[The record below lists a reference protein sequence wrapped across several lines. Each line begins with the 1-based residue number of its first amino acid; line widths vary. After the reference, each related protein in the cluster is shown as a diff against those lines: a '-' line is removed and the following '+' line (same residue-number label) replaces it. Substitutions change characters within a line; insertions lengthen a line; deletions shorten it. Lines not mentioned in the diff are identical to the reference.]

1 MDRRIHRWVAS
12 VSAIPGG
19 VPVRPRGINH
29 RPDPVH
35 APGLVMVGDY
45 LFDSTINGVMDSS
58 EVASDIILTDVL
70 KRRRPHSPRETSIT
84 ELHAAGASMKRWSTL
99 KN

>member
-1 MDRRIHRWVAS
+1 MERRIHRWVAS

-19 VPVRPRGINH
+19 VPVRQRGINH
-29 RPDPVH
+29 RPDRAH

-45 LFDSTINGVMDSS
+45 MFDATVNGIVGSA

-70 KRRRPHSPRETSIT
+70 KRRRALQHEAEFVGQRAE
-84 ELHAAGASMKRWSTL
+84 
-99 KN
+99 